1 MCSCNIQVFSGLLL
15 KCVQCEASSLDRGR
29 AARSVPHPC
38 LFFSSCLASFT
49 LRNPTRSSIHS
60 PRVHK
65 HALTHS
71 NTLPLSLVKACCCL
85 IYSICLSLSYIL
97 HLASFWV
104 IILKASSLLMLL
116 KIYHQ
121 MLKPIFQLSWSVVF
135 IIFLTSHISRDSLQ
149 KPMFLVSWRIV
160 KKNSLHTSSN
170 ISPTMRA
177 LLMFVACQSIK
188 SEAMHGLQDVLLQ
201 TDQCHSNQHICA
213 ITAWCFIHT
222 YYCSN

>member
-85 IYSICLSLSYIL
+85 IHSICLSLSYIL

-121 MLKPIFQLSWSVVF
+121 MLWPIFHLSRSVF
-135 IIFLTSHISRDSLQ
+135 FFYHISNLPHASVTCVL
-149 KPMFLVSWRIV
+149 
-160 KKNSLHTSSN
+160 KKCQEEQYMHTSSN
-170 ISPTMRA
+170 IFPPRRDLYNAS
-177 LLMFVACQSIK
+177 
-188 SEAMHGLQDVLLQ
+188 
-201 TDQCHSNQHICA
+201 
-213 ITAWCFIHT
+213 
-222 YYCSN
+222 